1 MEAHGPVRLQFALRP
16 DCFPFVLSAAKL
28 SGIFRKLSV
37 PLPAKNEK
45 RNAVPQSLTMWGFF
59 AFDCLEL
66 FSRNSHRIQYNDN
79 PERRANV

>member
-1 MEAHGPVRLQFALRP
+1 MRMQFALRP
-16 DCFPFVLSAAKL
+16 DCFPLVLSAAKL

-37 PLPAKNEK
+37 PLPAKNRKEM
-45 RNAVPQSLTMWGFF
+45 QSPRVLTMWGFF